1 LTTVKNGTATVLA
14 GQTAV
19 TVPHA
24 LGFAPALKEISLQPQ
39 DDLGARDYW
48 PSSPDATNFQIN
60 ISGMDADQNHIFTWT
75 IITEGVVPGTVAY
88 CTKDDVKSFSKIAY
102 TDLGY
107 ASDAAFDTFLDI
119 LIVSVQGLIDSF
131 CRVPAGFFS
140 SGGKAFTNEMHDYQ
154 NPWIDLRYYPVLSV
168 SKVEY
173 NDQGYGITPNW
184 VSVASQD
191 YILNSDAGQ
200 VMLVN
205 KFPAIREQSI
215 RASYTAGYSATPDVV
230 NHVCIQLSSNL
241 LHEILQRK
249 LSPVVR
255 ADETSMKVLI
265 PEALTQQF
273 QVMLAPHVRRTVAV
287 G

>member
-24 LGFAPALKEISLQPQ
+24 LGFTPALKEISLQPQ

-75 IITEGVVPGTVAY
+75 IITEGFVPGTVAY
-88 CTKDDVKSFSKIAY
+88 CTNDNVKAYSKIAY
-102 TDLGY
+102 SDLGY
-107 ASDAAFDTFLDI
+107 ATDDLFKTFLDSLII
-119 LIVSVQGLIDSF
+119 LAEGVIDNYCSV
-131 CRVPAGFFS
+131 PTEFFAPD
-140 SGGKAFTNEMHDYQ
+140 GKAFTNKLHDYRY
-154 NPWIDLRYYPVLSV
+154 PWIDLRYYPVLSV

-173 NDQGYGITPNW
+173 NDQGYGIAPNW
-184 VSVASQD
+184 VTLDSVD
-191 YILNSDAGQ
+191 YIINLDTAQ
-200 VMLVN
+200 LMLVN
-205 KFPAIREQSI
+205 KVPATPEQSV
-215 RASYTAGYSATPDVV
+215 RVSYTAGYSAVPSVIQ
-230 NHVCIQLSSNL
+230 HVCIQICSNM

-249 LSPVVR
+249 LAPVVR
-255 ADETSMKVLI
+255 VDDLTLKVLV
-265 PEALTQQF
+265 PEAFTKEL
-273 QVMLAPHVRRTVAV
+273 QVMLAHYVRKMVAC

>member
-19 TVPHA
+19 TVPHG
-24 LGFAPALKEISLQPQ
+24 LGFAPSLKEITLQPQ

-60 ISGMDADQNHIFTWT
+60 ISFGDPSQNHTFTWT

-88 CTKDDVKSFSKIAY
+88 CTKDDVKAYSKIAC

-107 ASDAAFDTFLDI
+107 ASDAAFDTFLDV

-173 NDQGYGITPNW
+173 NDQGHGITPNW
-184 VSVASQD
+184 VSVASED
-191 YILNSDAGQ
+191 YILNTEAGQ
-200 VMLVN
+200 MMLVN

-215 RASYTAGYSATPDVV
+215 RASYTAGYSVV
-230 NHVCIQLSSNL
+230 PSVIQHVCIQICSNM

-249 LSPVVR
+249 LAPVVR
-255 ADETSMKVLI
+255 ADDLTLKVIAL
-265 PEALTQQF
+265 EAFTKEL
-273 QVMLAPHVRRTVAV
+273 QVMLAPYVRKMVAC